1 MSGSKIDKQ
10 FNNFSHYG
18 DKMKTALLISF
29 FICARLFA
37 QTDESQLIFEKD
49 PIRIVDRI
57 SYNLEMLERDYLTKL
72 SYRDYVKAKNILI
85 ETYNLVLAIPLPIPP
100 TPVVEGPFPIS
111 DKEFNQLL
119 QSIREES
126 FEENQLSII
135 EISSKYNYFTVN
147 QVVKVINE
155 LTYSSGK
162 LSALKLLYPNV
173 VDPEN
178 AHIIINAFTYS
189 SDKEKAREI
198 IQGN

>member
-1 MSGSKIDKQ
+1 
-10 FNNFSHYG
+10 
-18 DKMKTALLISF
+18 MKTALLITF
-29 FICARLFA
+29 FICVRLFA

-85 ETYNLVLAIPLPIPP
+85 ETYNLVLAIPLPTPP
-100 TPVVEGPFPIS
+100 TPVVEGPFAIS
-111 DKEFNQLL
+111 EQEFNQLL

-126 FEENQLSII
+126 FEENQLSIL
-135 EISSKYNYFTVN
+135 EISSQYNYFTVN

-162 LSALKLLYPNV
+162 LSALELLHPNV